1 MGKLE
6 LGSAGCFAS
15 FYFIALPLAYF
26 FAFVMNWGVF
36 GLWYG
41 IVAGLTFLVSF
52 Y

>member
-6 LGSAGCFAS
+6 LGSGGCLVS
-15 FYFIALPLAYF
+15 FYVIALPLAYV
-26 FAFVMNWGVF
+26 FAFPMGMGVF